1 MKKNLKKVA
10 RILLWI
16 IGSIVL
22 TFLLLVIL
30 LQVPAVQNFVKDKA
44 VSYLEDKIKTKVSID
59 RIEIG
64 LPKNVI
70 VEGIYL
76 QDQQKD
82 TLLYGE
88 KVLVNISLFKLI
100 SSKVQIENVELTGVV
115 ANINRNGEGEFN
127 FDYIIN
133 AFASEEPKPESEPT
147 EISLDKINLNNI
159 RFTFDDALTKND
171 FKLNLYHFNTR
182 IRTFDLENLD
192 FEVPKIE
199 IDGLTLQLKQGIAQ
213 VLQNTE
219 EVAEDAKNEP
229 NLKLKIGEV
238 DLGKIDIRFESES
251 NQLKT
256 GLAFQKLVV
265 SFNEIDLQKQF
276 IDIASLH
283 LKQTKANLV
292 LGKIEEIVTKEPSTE
307 TASSNWKFKLDKI
320 LVEKLDFQFDD
331 EKSAPIAKGIDYKHL
346 HLQNLNLDASKLN
359 YATEN
364 MAANIHSFQVN
375 DKSGLEIQSFST
387 DFKMTPTGISLEKL
401 AIKTPQ
407 TEIKNKLVIGFPSL
421 ESISEDPS
429 TISLD
434 ARFLQSKIAFQDLLL
449 FAPQLAQDNPFKS
462 HPNAILLLNTE
473 LSGKLDNL
481 EIPFFEISGIGQT
494 NASLSGRIVG
504 LPDIEKTYFD
514 LAIDQF
520 QSTSKDVLTFV
531 PPNTI
536 PSNIEL
542 PTTFKLN
549 GNFKGLINNF
559 ATNLNLKSSFGDAK
573 VVALF
578 DQSKK
583 GNEQYDAQIDL
594 TEFDLGKLIKNDSI
608 GTLTVKADVKG
619 VGLEPKT
626 ASADADL
633 EVIKATYNSYT
644 YQNVSLK
651 GAIQNGDFEITTA
664 SQDPNVTFDGIASGS
679 FKTEYPTG
687 KLKLNLEMVDL
698 EKLNFMEK
706 PFRFKGIVEADMA
719 STDIDFLNGEVV
731 LHEFIVANE
740 KEQFALDSI
749 KISAEST
756 AENNS
761 IKLESQFVDAAILG
775 KYKLSKIGESL
786 SNSIQKYY
794 KTSATTTTENTEEKQ
809 LAFNVEVKNT
819 PMLQK
824 IVPDLISLE
833 PISID
838 GRYNTVNDSIIMKGK
853 IPLVKYGKIT
863 VSNAVIDLNT
873 EENALVYNL
882 EVDDIQ
888 SEQFQIPHTIVSGKV
903 ENNVVNYA
911 LQLLDAKDEERYY
924 LAGTLEAKN
933 DINEVSLDSEKLILN
948 YNEWQLAAD
957 NLIRFEQRGVNATNF
972 DLSKGENKLTVQSET
987 SDMSSPISID
997 FENFEIETLTSFA
1010 QQSQLEMTGKIN
1022 GNANVRDINST
1033 PIFTSDLTIENF
1045 TFKKDTVGD
1054 VKLKVNNETASTFNA
1069 EVSITNQE
1077 NKVDLNGF
1085 YRTSDSS
1092 FDMKLDIEKL
1102 NLKSIQGF
1110 TMGNLTNS
1118 TGFFTGNFDISGTVD
1133 KPNVIG
1139 TLDFNEIGF
1148 KVTSL
1153 NSSFKSINDQIK
1165 FTGESIVFD
1174 NFGIKDE
1181 KDNDLNINGRIL
1193 TSTFQ
1198 DFQFDLNVVA
1208 DNFKAINST
1217 AKDSD
1222 LFYGELYIDTKLDIK
1237 GDLASP
1243 VVNGNLKVNEDTKFT
1258 VVLPQSDPSIADREG
1273 IVEFIDPNTV
1283 KLFDDAL
1290 TMKDS
1295 LNTSDIRGILA
1306 AVNIEIDKEAE
1317 FSIIID
1323 KANGDFLKL
1332 KGEAQLSGGIDPS
1345 GKTTLTG
1352 RYEFTE
1358 GSYEMNFNLIKRK
1371 FDIKSGSYILWTGE
1385 PTSANISITA
1395 VYKTETSPLDLVSD
1409 QLGAVSADVRTRY
1422 LQRIPFE
1429 TELIMTGELM
1439 KPNISFDIVLPDG
1452 NNSVSADI
1460 INMTQAKLSQLRQ
1473 QPDELN
1479 KQVFALLLLNRFVSE
1494 TTFASSGGPSAE
1506 SLARDSASK
1515 ILSQQLNNLAGDLI
1529 KGVEMEFDLDS
1540 SDDFTTGQRESR
1552 TDLNVALSKKLLDDR
1567 LKITVGSSFGLEG
1580 PQQENQ
1586 DATNIA
1592 GDISAEYQLSKDGR
1606 YRVKAYRK
1614 NLYQVALLGEV
1625 VETGVAFIITIDY
1638 NKFRE
1643 IFSKKKE
1650 ENSKKNP

>member
-1 MKKNLKKVA
+1 M
-10 RILLWI
+10 
-16 IGSIVL
+16 L
-22 TFLLLVIL
+22 TFLILVVL

-44 VSYLEDKIKTKVSID
+44 VSYLEEKIQTKVAID

-70 VEGIYL
+70 VEGIYF

-100 SSKVQIENVELTGVV
+100 SSKVQIENIELTGIV
-115 ANINRNGEGEFN
+115 ANINRNAEGEFN
-127 FDYIIN
+127 FDYIIQ

-159 RFTFDDALTKND
+159 RFTFDDAVSQND
-171 FKLNLYHFNTR
+171 FKLKLGHFNTR
-182 IRTFDLENLD
+182 IKTFDLEKLN
-192 FEVPKIE
+192 FEVPKIKV
-199 IDGLTLQLKQGIAQ
+199 DQLSIQLEQGIAQ

-219 EVAEDAKNEP
+219 EVVEEAKNEP
-229 NLKLKIGEV
+229 NLNLKIGEV
-238 DLGKIDIRFESES
+238 DLGKIDIRFESQS

-265 SFNEIDLQKQF
+265 NFNEIDLQKQF
-276 IDIASLH
+276 IDIASID
-283 LKQTKANLV
+283 LKQTNGNLV
-292 LGKIEEIVTKEPSTE
+292 LGKIKEQVTKEASTE
-307 TASSNWKFKLDKI
+307 TASNNWKFKLDKI

-331 EKSAPIAKGIDYKHL
+331 ENSAPIASGIDYKHL
-346 HLQNLNLDASKLN
+346 HLQNLNLDASQLS

-364 MAANIHSFQVN
+364 MAANINSFQMK
-375 DKSGLEIQSFST
+375 DKSGLEIQNFST
-387 DFKMTPTGISLEKL
+387 DFKMTPIGISLEKL
-401 AIKTPQ
+401 VIKTPQ
-407 TEIKNKLVIGFPSL
+407 TEIKNKLVLGFPSL
-421 ESISEDPS
+421 ESIGENPGE
-429 TISLD
+429 IAINAKL
-434 ARFLQSKIAFQDLLL
+434 LQTKIAFQDVLL

-462 HPNAILLLNTE
+462 NPNAILLLNTE
-473 LSGKLDNL
+473 LSGKVSNL
-481 EIPFFEISGIGQT
+481 QIPIFQISGIGQT

-504 LPDIEKTYFD
+504 LPDVEKAYFD
-514 LAIDQF
+514 LAIKQF
-520 QSTSKDVLTFV
+520 QSTSNDVLAFV

-536 PSNIEL
+536 PSNIQL
-542 PTTFKLN
+542 PSIFNLN
-549 GNFKGLINNF
+549 GNFKGLVYDF
-559 ATNLNLKSSFGDAK
+559 ATNLNFASSFGDAK

-578 DQSKK
+578 NQTQK
-583 GNEQYDAQIDL
+583 GNEKYDAQIDL
-594 TEFDLGKLIKNDSI
+594 SEFDLGKLIQNDSI
-608 GTLTVKADVKG
+608 GKLSLKADVKG
-619 VGLEPKT
+619 AGLDPKT
-626 ASADADL
+626 AAANADL
-633 EVIKATYNSYT
+633 EVIKATFNSYT

-664 SQDPNVTFDGIASGS
+664 SQDPNITFDGIASGS
-679 FKTEYPTG
+679 FKTDYPTG

-698 EKLNFMEK
+698 EKLNFIEK
-706 PFRFKGIVEADMA
+706 PFRFKGIIEADMA

-731 LHEFIVANE
+731 LHKFILANE

-749 KISAEST
+749 KISAKST
-756 AENNS
+756 VENNS
-761 IKLESQFVDAAILG
+761 IKLESQFVDASILG
-775 KYKLSKIGESL
+775 KYKLSKIGESF

-794 KTSATTTTENTEEKQ
+794 QTSEIPSTQNSEEQ
-809 LAFNVEVKNT
+809 QFAFNVEVKNT
-819 PMLQK
+819 PILLK
-824 IVPDLISLE
+824 FVPDLTGLE
-833 PISID
+833 PILIE
-838 GRYNTVNDSIIMKGK
+838 GKYNSVNDSIAMNGR
-853 IPLVKYGKIT
+853 IPLVKYGNNT
-863 VSNAVIDLNT
+863 VTNAVIDLRT

-888 SEQFQIPHTIVSGKV
+888 NEQFQIPHTIVSGKV
-903 ENNVVNYA
+903 EDNVVNYA
-911 LQLLDAKDEERYY
+911 LQLLDNKDAERYFI
-924 LAGTLEAKN
+924 AGTLEAKN
-933 DINEVSLDSEKLILN
+933 GINEVSLDSEKLILN

-957 NLIRFEQRGVNATNF
+957 NLIRFGQQGINATNF
-972 DLSKGENKLTVQSET
+972 DLSKGENKLTIQSET
-987 SDMSSPISID
+987 NDMSSPIAID
-997 FENFEIETLTSFA
+997 FDNFEIETLTSFA

-1022 GNANVRDINST
+1022 GNANVRNLSST
-1033 PIFTSDLTIENF
+1033 PIFTSDLMIENF
-1045 TFKKDTVGD
+1045 TFQKDTVGD

-1069 EVSITNQE
+1069 EVSITSQE

-1092 FDMKLDIEKL
+1092 FNMKLAIEKL

-1118 TGFFTGNFDISGTVD
+1118 TGFFTGNFDISGTAD
-1133 KPNVIG
+1133 KPKVIG

-1165 FTGESIVFD
+1165 LTGESIVFD

-1198 DFQFDLNVVA
+1198 DFQFDLAVVA

-1217 AKDSD
+1217 EKDSD
-1222 LFYGELYIDTKLDIK
+1222 LFYGELYIDTKLNVK
-1237 GDLASP
+1237 GDLDSP
-1243 VVNGNLKVNEDTKFT
+1243 VVNGSLKVNKDTKFT

-1273 IVEFIDPNTV
+1273 IVEFIDPNSV
-1283 KLFDDAL
+1283 KLFDETITL
-1290 TMKDS
+1290 KDS
-1295 LNTSDIRGILA
+1295 LNTSSIRGILA
-1306 AVNIEIDKEAE
+1306 AVNIEVVKEAE

-1323 KANGDFLKL
+1323 KSNGDFLKL
-1332 KGEAQLSGGIDPS
+1332 KGQAQLSGGIDPS

-1352 RYEFTE
+1352 RYEFDE
-1358 GSYEMNFNLIKRK
+1358 GTYEMSFNLIRRK
-1371 FDIKSGSYILWTGE
+1371 FNIKKGSYILWTGE
-1385 PTSANISITA
+1385 PTSANINITA
-1395 VYKTETSPLDLVSD
+1395 VYNTETSPLDLVSD
-1409 QLGAVSADVRTRY
+1409 QLGQVAPDVRNRY

-1429 TELIMTGELM
+1429 TELIMKGELLQ
-1439 KPNISFDIVLPDG
+1439 PEISFDIVLPDG
-1452 NNSVSADI
+1452 NNSVSTDI
-1460 INMTQAKLSQLRQ
+1460 INMTQTKLAQLRQ
-1473 QPDELN
+1473 QPTELN
-1479 KQVFALLLLNRFVSE
+1479 KQVFALLLLNRFVGENPFSQ
-1494 TTFASSGGPSAE
+1494 SGGPTAS
-1506 SLARDSASK
+1506 SLARESASK

-1529 KGVEMEFDLDS
+1529 EGIELEFDLDS
-1540 SDDFTTGQRESR
+1540 TDDFSTGQRESR
-1552 TDLNVALSKKLLDDR
+1552 TDLNVAISKKLLDDR

-1592 GDISAEYQLSKDGR
+1592 GDISAEYQLTKDGR

-1638 NKFRE
+1638 NKFKE
-1643 IFSKKKE
+1643 IFG
-1650 ENSKKNP
+1650 KKNQNKTN

>member
-1 MKKNLKKVA
+1 M
-10 RILLWI
+10 
-16 IGSIVL
+16 L
-22 TFLLLVIL
+22 TFLILVVL

-44 VSYLEDKIKTKVSID
+44 VSYLEEKIQTKVAID

-70 VEGIYL
+70 VEGIYF

-100 SSKVQIENVELTGVV
+100 SSKVQIENIELTGIV
-115 ANINRNGEGEFN
+115 ANINRNAEGEFN
-127 FDYIIN
+127 FDYIIQ

-159 RFTFDDALTKND
+159 RFTFDDAVSQND
-171 FKLNLYHFNTR
+171 FKLKLGHFNTR
-182 IRTFDLENLD
+182 IKTFDLEKLN
-192 FEVPKIE
+192 FEVPKIKV
-199 IDGLTLQLKQGIAQ
+199 DQLSIQLEQGIAQ

-219 EVAEDAKNEP
+219 EVVEEAKNEP
-229 NLKLKIGEV
+229 NLNLKIGEV
-238 DLGKIDIRFESES
+238 DLGKIDIRFESQS

-265 SFNEIDLQKQF
+265 NFNEIDLQKQF
-276 IDIASLH
+276 IDIASID
-283 LKQTKANLV
+283 LKQTNGNLV
-292 LGKIEEIVTKEPSTE
+292 LGKIKEQVTKEASTE
-307 TASSNWKFKLDKI
+307 TASNNWKFKLDKI

-331 EKSAPIAKGIDYKHL
+331 ENSAPIANGIDYKHL
-346 HLQNLNLDASKLN
+346 HLQNLNLDASQLS

-364 MAANIHSFQVN
+364 MAANINSFQMK
-375 DKSGLEIQSFST
+375 DKSGLEIQNFST
-387 DFKMTPTGISLEKL
+387 DFKMTPIGISLEKL
-401 AIKTPQ
+401 VIKTPQ
-407 TEIKNKLVIGFPSL
+407 TEIKNKLVLGFPSL
-421 ESISEDPS
+421 ESIGENPGE
-429 TISLD
+429 IAINAKL
-434 ARFLQSKIAFQDLLL
+434 LQTKIAFQDVLL

-462 HPNAILLLNTE
+462 NPNAILLLNTE
-473 LSGKLDNL
+473 LSGKVSNL
-481 EIPFFEISGIGQT
+481 QIPIFQISGIGQT

-504 LPDIEKTYFD
+504 LPDVEKAYFD
-514 LAIDQF
+514 LAIKQF
-520 QSTSKDVLTFV
+520 QSTSNDVLAFV

-536 PSNIEL
+536 PSNIQL
-542 PTTFKLN
+542 PSTFNLN
-549 GNFKGLINNF
+549 GNFKGLVNDF
-559 ATNLNLKSSFGDAK
+559 ETNLNFNSSFGDAK

-578 DQSKK
+578 NQTQK
-583 GNEQYDAQIDL
+583 GNEKYDAQIDL
-594 TEFDLGKLIKNDSI
+594 SEFDLGKLIQNDSI
-608 GTLTVKADVKG
+608 GKLSLKADVKG
-619 VGLEPKT
+619 AGLDPKT
-626 ASADADL
+626 AAANADL
-633 EVIKATYNSYT
+633 EVIKATFNSYT

-664 SQDPNVTFDGIASGS
+664 SQDPNITFDGIASGS
-679 FKTEYPTG
+679 FKTDYPTG

-698 EKLNFMEK
+698 EKLNFIEK
-706 PFRFKGIVEADMA
+706 PFRFKGIIEADMA

-731 LHEFIVANE
+731 LHKFILANE

-749 KISAEST
+749 KISAKST
-756 AENNS
+756 VENNS
-761 IKLESQFVDAAILG
+761 IKLESQFVDASILG
-775 KYKLSKIGESL
+775 KYKLSKIGESF

-794 KTSATTTTENTEEKQ
+794 QTSGIPSTQNSEEQ
-809 LAFNVEVKNT
+809 QFAFNVEVKNT
-819 PMLQK
+819 PILLK
-824 IVPDLISLE
+824 FIPDLTGLE
-833 PISID
+833 PILIE
-838 GRYNTVNDSIIMKGK
+838 GKYNSVNDSIAMNGR
-853 IPLVKYGKIT
+853 IPLVKYGNNT
-863 VSNAVIDLNT
+863 VTNAVIDLRT

-888 SEQFQIPHTIVSGKV
+888 NEQFQIPHTIVSGKV
-903 ENNVVNYA
+903 EDNVVNYA
-911 LQLLDAKDEERYY
+911 LQLLDNKDAERYFI
-924 LAGTLEAKN
+924 AGTLEAKN
-933 DINEVSLDSEKLILN
+933 GINEVSLDSEKLILN

-957 NLIRFEQRGVNATNF
+957 NLIRFGQQGINATNF
-972 DLSKGENKLTVQSET
+972 DLSKGENKLTIQSET
-987 SDMSSPISID
+987 NDMSSPIAID
-997 FENFEIETLTSFA
+997 FDNFEIETLTSFA

-1022 GNANVRDINST
+1022 GNANVRNLSST
-1033 PIFTSDLTIENF
+1033 PIFTSDLMIENF
-1045 TFKKDTVGD
+1045 TFQKDTVGD

-1069 EVSITNQE
+1069 EVSITSQE

-1092 FDMKLDIEKL
+1092 FNMKLAIEKL

-1118 TGFFTGNFDISGTVD
+1118 TGFFTGNFDISGTAD
-1133 KPNVIG
+1133 KPKVIG
-1139 TLDFNEIGF
+1139 ILDFNEIGF

-1165 FTGESIVFD
+1165 LTGESIVFD

-1198 DFQFDLNVVA
+1198 DFQFDLAVVA

-1217 AKDSD
+1217 EKDSD
-1222 LFYGELYIDTKLDIK
+1222 LFYGELYIDTKLNVK
-1237 GDLASP
+1237 GDLDSP
-1243 VVNGNLKVNEDTKFT
+1243 VVNGSLKVNKDTKFT

-1273 IVEFIDPNTV
+1273 IVEFIDPNSV
-1283 KLFDDAL
+1283 KLFDETITL
-1290 TMKDS
+1290 KDS
-1295 LNTSDIRGILA
+1295 LNTSSIRGILA
-1306 AVNIEIDKEAE
+1306 AVNIEVVKEAE

-1323 KANGDFLKL
+1323 KSNGDFLKL
-1332 KGEAQLSGGIDPS
+1332 KGQAQLSGGIDPS

-1352 RYEFTE
+1352 RYEFDE
-1358 GSYEMNFNLIKRK
+1358 GTYEMSFNLIRRK
-1371 FDIKSGSYILWTGE
+1371 FNIKKGSYILWTGE
-1385 PTSANISITA
+1385 PTSANINITA
-1395 VYKTETSPLDLVSD
+1395 VYNTETSPLDLVSD
-1409 QLGAVSADVRTRY
+1409 QLGQVSPDVRNRY

-1429 TELIMTGELM
+1429 TELIMKGELLQ
-1439 KPNISFDIVLPDG
+1439 PEISFDIVLPDG
-1452 NNSVSADI
+1452 NNSVSTDI
-1460 INMTQAKLSQLRQ
+1460 INMTQTKLAQLRQ
-1473 QPDELN
+1473 QPTELN
-1479 KQVFALLLLNRFVSE
+1479 KQVFALLLLNRFVGENPFSQ
-1494 TTFASSGGPSAE
+1494 SGGPTAS
-1506 SLARDSASK
+1506 SLARESASK

-1529 KGVEMEFDLDS
+1529 EGIELEFDLDS
-1540 SDDFTTGQRESR
+1540 TDDFSTGQRESR

-1592 GDISAEYQLSKDGR
+1592 GDISAEYQLTKDGR

-1638 NKFRE
+1638 NKFKE
-1643 IFSKKKE
+1643 IFG
-1650 ENSKKNP
+1650 KKNQNKTN

>member
-1 MKKNLKKVA
+1 M
-10 RILLWI
+10 
-16 IGSIVL
+16 L

-30 LQVPAVQNFVKDKA
+30 LQVPVFQNFVKEKA
-44 VSYLEDKIKTKVSID
+44 VTYLEEKIKTKVSID

-70 VEGIYL
+70 VEGVYF
-76 QDQQKD
+76 QDQKKD

-88 KVLVNISLFKLI
+88 KILVNISLFKLI
-100 SSKVQIENVELTGVV
+100 RSKVEIENIELTGIVS
-115 ANINRNGEGEFN
+115 NINRNDKGEFN
-127 FDYIIN
+127 FDYIIK
-133 AFASEEPKPESEPT
+133 AFASEEPKEESKPT
-147 EISLDKINLNNI
+147 EILLDKINLNNI
-159 RFTFDDALTKND
+159 RFDFKDALTQND
-171 FKLNLYHFNTR
+171 FKLNLGHFNTR
-182 IRTFDLENLD
+182 IKTFDLENLD

-219 EVAEDAKNEP
+219 EVVEDAKNEP

-256 GLAFQKLVV
+256 GLAFQKLLV

-276 IDIASLH
+276 IDIASFN

-292 LGKIEEIVTKEPSTE
+292 LGKIEEKVTEEPSTE
-307 TASSNWKFKLDKI
+307 TVETSENSWKFKLDKI

-346 HLQNLNLDASKLN
+346 HLQNINLDASKLS

-375 DKSGLEIQSFST
+375 DKSGLEVQSFST
-387 DFKMTPTGISLEKL
+387 DFKMTPTAISLEKL
-401 AIKTPQ
+401 FIKTPQ
-407 TEIKNKLVIGFPSL
+407 TEIKNKLVLGFPSL
-421 ESISEDPS
+421 ESIGENPGE
-429 TISLD
+429 IAINAKL
-434 ARFLQSKIAFQDLLL
+434 LQTKIAFQDLLL

-473 LSGKLDNL
+473 LSGKVSNL
-481 EIPFFEISGIGQT
+481 QIPFFDISGIGQT
-494 NASLSGRIVG
+494 NASLSGSIVG
-504 LPDIEKTYFD
+504 MPDIEKTYFD

-520 QSTSKDVLTFV
+520 QSTEKDVLGFV

-536 PSNIEL
+536 PNTIQL
-542 PTTFKLN
+542 PSTFQLN
-549 GNFKGLINNF
+549 GNFKGLINDF
-559 ATNLNLKSSFGDAK
+559 STNLNLKSSFGDAK

-583 GNEQYDAQIDL
+583 GNEQYDAKIDL
-594 TEFDLGKLIKNDSI
+594 TELDLGKLIKNDSI
-608 GTLTVKADVKG
+608 GKLTLKADVKG

-626 ASADADL
+626 ASADANL
-633 EVIKATYNSYT
+633 EVVKATFNSYT

-664 SQDPNVTFDGIASGS
+664 SQDPNITFDGIASGS

-719 STDIDFLNGEVV
+719 STEIDFLNGEVV
-731 LHEFIVANE
+731 LHEFILANE

-756 AENNS
+756 VENNS
-761 IKLESQFVDAAILG
+761 IKLKSQFVDAAILG

-794 KTSATTTTENTEEKQ
+794 KTSETTPTENTEEQ
-809 LAFNVEVKNT
+809 QFAFNVAVKNT

-824 IVPDLISLE
+824 MVPDLNGLE
-833 PISID
+833 PIFID
-838 GRYNTVNDSIIMKGK
+838 GRYNTVNDSIIVKGK

-888 SEQFQIPHTIVSGKV
+888 SDQFQIPHTIVKGKV
-903 ENNVVNYA
+903 ENNVVDYA
-911 LQLLDAKDEERYY
+911 LQLLDNKDAERYFI
-924 LAGTLEAKN
+924 AGTLEAKN
-933 DINEVSLDSEKLILN
+933 GINEVSLDAEKLILN

-957 NLIRFEQRGVNATNF
+957 NLIRFGQQGINATNF
-972 DLSKGENKLTVQSET
+972 DLSKGENKLTIQSET
-987 SDMSSPISID
+987 SDMNAPIAID

-1022 GNANVRDINST
+1022 GNANVRNINST
-1033 PIFTSDLTIENF
+1033 PIFTSDLSIENF
-1045 TFKKDTVGD
+1045 TFRKDTVGD

-1069 EVSITNQE
+1069 EVSITSQE
-1077 NKVDLNGF
+1077 NKVDLNGY

-1092 FDMKLDIEKL
+1092 FDMKLAIDRL

-1110 TMGNLTNS
+1110 TMGNLINGK
-1118 TGFFTGNFDISGTVD
+1118 GFFTGNFNISGNVD
-1133 KPNVIG
+1133 KPKVVG
-1139 TLDFNEIGF
+1139 TLDFNDIGF

-1181 KDNDLNINGRIL
+1181 KNNDLNINGRIL

-1198 DFQFDLNVVA
+1198 DFRFDLAVVA

-1222 LFYGELYIDTKLDIK
+1222 LYYGELYIDTRLNIR
-1237 GDLASP
+1237 GDLNSP
-1243 VVNGNLKVNEDTKFT
+1243 VVNGSLKVNKDTKFT

-1283 KLFDDAL
+1283 KLFDDSLAL
-1290 TMKDS
+1290 RDS
-1295 LNTSDIRGILA
+1295 LNISSIRGILA
-1306 AVNIEIDKEAE
+1306 SVNIEIDKEAE

-1332 KGEAQLSGGIDPS
+1332 KGQAQLNGGIDPS

-1358 GSYEMNFNLIKRK
+1358 GSYEMSFNLIKRK

-1385 PTSANISITA
+1385 PTSANINITA
-1395 VYKTETSPLDLVSD
+1395 IYKTETSPLDLVSD
-1409 QLGAVSADVRTRY
+1409 QLGQVTTEVRNRY

-1439 KPNISFDIVLPDG
+1439 KPDISFNIVLPDG

-1460 INMTQAKLSQLRQ
+1460 INMTQAKLAQLRQ

-1479 KQVFALLLLNRFVSE
+1479 KQVFALLLLNRFVGE
-1494 TTFASSGGPSAE
+1494 NPFAQSGPSAS
-1506 SLARDSASK
+1506 SLARESASK
-1515 ILSQQLNNLAGDLI
+1515 ILSQQLNNLAGDII
-1529 KGVEMEFDLDS
+1529 KGVELEFDLDS
-1540 SDDFTTGQRESR
+1540 SDDFTTGQRETR

-1586 DATNIA
+1586 DASNIA

-1643 IFSKKKE
+1643 IFGKKKE
-1650 ENSKKNP
+1650 ENSKK

>member
-1 MKKNLKKVA
+1 M
-10 RILLWI
+10 
-16 IGSIVL
+16 L
-22 TFLLLVIL
+22 TFLILVVL

-44 VSYLEDKIKTKVSID
+44 VSYLEEKIQTKVAID

-70 VEGIYL
+70 VEGIYF

-100 SSKVQIENVELTGVV
+100 SSKVQIENIELTGIV
-115 ANINRNGEGEFN
+115 ANINRNAEGEFN
-127 FDYIIN
+127 FDYIIQ

-159 RFTFDDALTKND
+159 RFTFDDAVSQND
-171 FKLNLYHFNTR
+171 FKLKLGHFNTR
-182 IRTFDLENLD
+182 IKTFDLEKLN
-192 FEVPKIE
+192 FEVPKIKV
-199 IDGLTLQLKQGIAQ
+199 DQLSIQLEQGIAQ

-219 EVAEDAKNEP
+219 EVVEEAKNEP
-229 NLKLKIGEV
+229 NLNLKIGEV
-238 DLGKIDIRFESES
+238 DLGKIDIRFESQS

-265 SFNEIDLQKQF
+265 NFNEIDLQKQF
-276 IDIASLH
+276 IDIASID
-283 LKQTKANLV
+283 LKQTNGNLV
-292 LGKIEEIVTKEPSTE
+292 LGKIKEQVTKEASTE
-307 TASSNWKFKLDKI
+307 TASNNWKFKLDKI

-331 EKSAPIAKGIDYKHL
+331 ENSAPIASGIDYKHL
-346 HLQNLNLDASKLN
+346 HLQNLNLDASQLS
-359 YATEN
+359 YTTEN
-364 MAANIHSFQVN
+364 MAANINSFQMK
-375 DKSGLEIQSFST
+375 DKSGLEIQNFST

-401 AIKTPQ
+401 VIKTPQ
-407 TEIKNKLVIGFPSL
+407 TEIKNKLVLGFPSL
-421 ESISEDPS
+421 ESIGENPGE
-429 TISLD
+429 IAINAKL
-434 ARFLQSKIAFQDLLL
+434 LQTKIAFQDVLL

-462 HPNAILLLNTE
+462 NPNAILLLNTE
-473 LSGKLDNL
+473 LSGKVSNL
-481 EIPFFEISGIGQT
+481 QIPIFQISGIGQT

-504 LPDIEKTYFD
+504 LPDVEKAYFD
-514 LAIDQF
+514 LAIKQF
-520 QSTSKDVLTFV
+520 QSTSNDVLAFV

-536 PSNIEL
+536 PSNIQL
-542 PTTFKLN
+542 PSIFNLN
-549 GNFKGLINNF
+549 GNFKGLVYDF
-559 ATNLNLKSSFGDAK
+559 ATNLNFASSFGDAK

-578 DQSKK
+578 NQTQK
-583 GNEQYDAQIDL
+583 GNEKYDAQIDL
-594 TEFDLGKLIKNDSI
+594 SEFDLGKLIQNDSI
-608 GTLTVKADVKG
+608 GKLSLKADVKG
-619 VGLEPKT
+619 AGLDPKT
-626 ASADADL
+626 AAANADL
-633 EVIKATYNSYT
+633 EVIKATFNSYT

-664 SQDPNVTFDGIASGS
+664 SQDPNITFDGIASGS
-679 FKTEYPTG
+679 FKTDYPTG

-698 EKLNFMEK
+698 EKLNFIEK
-706 PFRFKGIVEADMA
+706 PFRFKGIIEADMA

-731 LHEFIVANE
+731 LHKFILANE

-749 KISAEST
+749 KISAKST
-756 AENNS
+756 VENNS
-761 IKLESQFVDAAILG
+761 IKLESQFVDASILG
-775 KYKLSKIGESL
+775 KYKLSKIGESF

-794 KTSATTTTENTEEKQ
+794 QTSEIPSTQNSEEQ
-809 LAFNVEVKNT
+809 QFAFNVEVKNT
-819 PMLQK
+819 PILLK
-824 IVPDLISLE
+824 FVPDLTGLE
-833 PISID
+833 PILIE
-838 GRYNTVNDSIIMKGK
+838 GKYNSVNDSIAMNGR
-853 IPLVKYGKIT
+853 IPLVKYGNNT
-863 VSNAVIDLNT
+863 VTNAVIDLRT

-888 SEQFQIPHTIVSGKV
+888 NEQFQIPHTIVSGKV
-903 ENNVVNYA
+903 EDNVVNYA
-911 LQLLDAKDEERYY
+911 LQLLDNKDAERYFI
-924 LAGTLEAKN
+924 AGTLEAKN
-933 DINEVSLDSEKLILN
+933 GINEVSLDSEKLILN

-957 NLIRFEQRGVNATNF
+957 NLIRFGQQGINATNF
-972 DLSKGENKLTVQSET
+972 DLSKGENKLTIQSET
-987 SDMSSPISID
+987 NDMSSPIAID
-997 FENFEIETLTSFA
+997 FDNFEIETLTSFA

-1022 GNANVRDINST
+1022 GNANVRNLSST
-1033 PIFTSDLTIENF
+1033 PIFTSDLMIENF
-1045 TFKKDTVGD
+1045 TFQKDTVGD

-1069 EVSITNQE
+1069 EVSITSQE

-1092 FDMKLDIEKL
+1092 FNMKLAIEKL

-1118 TGFFTGNFDISGTVD
+1118 TGFFTGNFDISGTAD
-1133 KPNVIG
+1133 KPKVIG
-1139 TLDFNEIGF
+1139 ILDFNEIGF

-1165 FTGESIVFD
+1165 LTGESIVFD

-1198 DFQFDLNVVA
+1198 DFQFDLAVVA

-1217 AKDSD
+1217 EKDSD
-1222 LFYGELYIDTKLDIK
+1222 LFYGELYIDTKLNVK
-1237 GDLASP
+1237 GDLDSP
-1243 VVNGNLKVNEDTKFT
+1243 VVNGSLKVNKDTKFT

-1273 IVEFIDPNTV
+1273 IVEFIDPNSV
-1283 KLFDDAL
+1283 KLFDETITL
-1290 TMKDS
+1290 KDS
-1295 LNTSDIRGILA
+1295 LNTSSIRGILA
-1306 AVNIEIDKEAE
+1306 AVNIEVVKEAE

-1323 KANGDFLKL
+1323 KSNGDFLKL
-1332 KGEAQLSGGIDPS
+1332 KGQAQLSGGIDPS

-1352 RYEFTE
+1352 RYEFDE
-1358 GSYEMNFNLIKRK
+1358 GTYEMSFNLIRRK
-1371 FDIKSGSYILWTGE
+1371 FNIKKGSYILWTGE
-1385 PTSANISITA
+1385 PTSANINITA
-1395 VYKTETSPLDLVSD
+1395 VYNTETSPLDLVSD
-1409 QLGAVSADVRTRY
+1409 QLGQVSPDVRNRY

-1429 TELIMTGELM
+1429 TELIMKGELLQ
-1439 KPNISFDIVLPDG
+1439 PEISFDIVLPDG
-1452 NNSVSADI
+1452 NNSVSTDI
-1460 INMTQAKLSQLRQ
+1460 INMTQTKLAQLRQ
-1473 QPDELN
+1473 QPTELN
-1479 KQVFALLLLNRFVSE
+1479 KQVFALLLLNRFVGENPFSQ
-1494 TTFASSGGPSAE
+1494 SGGPTAS
-1506 SLARDSASK
+1506 SLARESASK

-1529 KGVEMEFDLDS
+1529 EGIELEFDLDS
-1540 SDDFTTGQRESR
+1540 TDDFSTGQRESR

-1592 GDISAEYQLSKDGR
+1592 GDISAEYQLTKDGR

-1638 NKFRE
+1638 NKFKE
-1643 IFSKKKE
+1643 IFG
-1650 ENSKKNP
+1650 KKNQNKTN

>member
-1 MKKNLKKVA
+1 MKKNLKKGVK
-10 RILLWI
+10 IFLWI
-16 IGSIVL
+16 LGSFVFV
-22 TFLLLVIL
+22 FLLLVIL
-30 LQVPAVQNFVKDKA
+30 LQVPSVQNFVKDKA
-44 VSYLEDKIKTKVSID
+44 VTYLEDKIKTKVSID

-70 VEGIYL
+70 LEGVYF
-76 QDQQKD
+76 QDQKKD

-88 KVLVNISLFKLI
+88 KILVNISLFKLI
-100 SSKVQIENVELTGVV
+100 RSKVEIENIELTGIVS
-115 ANINRNGEGEFN
+115 NINRNDKGEFN
-127 FDYIIN
+127 FDYIIK
-133 AFASEEPKPESEPT
+133 AFASEEPKEESKPT
-147 EISLDKINLNNI
+147 EILLDKINLNNI
-159 RFTFDDALTKND
+159 RFTFDDALTQND
-171 FKLNLYHFNTR
+171 FKLNLGHFNTR
-182 IRTFDLENLD
+182 IKTFDLENLD

-199 IDGLTLQLKQGIAQ
+199 IDGLKLQLKQGIAQ

-219 EVAEDAKNEP
+219 EVVEDAKKEP

-256 GLAFQKLVV
+256 GFAFQKLLV

-276 IDIASLH
+276 IDIASFD
-283 LKQTKANLV
+283 LKQTKANLAF
-292 LGKIEEIVTKEPSTE
+292 GKTDEKITKELVTE
-307 TASSNWKFKLDKI
+307 TTSNNWKIKLDKI
-320 LVEKLDFQFDD
+320 DVEKLDFQFDD

-346 HLQNLNLDASKLN
+346 DLKDLYLNASQILYSTDLTK
-359 YATEN
+359 
-364 MAANIHSFQVN
+364 ANIKSFQVN

-387 DFKMTPTGISLEKL
+387 DFKMTPTAISLEKL
-401 AIKTPQ
+401 FIKTPQ
-407 TEIKNKLVIGFPSL
+407 TEIKNKLVLGFPSL
-421 ESISEDPS
+421 ESIGENPGE
-429 TISLD
+429 IAINAKL
-434 ARFLQSKIAFQDLLL
+434 LQTKIAFQDLLL
-449 FAPQLAQDNPFKS
+449 FAPQLAQNNPFKS

-473 LSGKLDNL
+473 LSGKVSNL
-481 EIPFFEISGIGQT
+481 QIPFFEISGIGQT
-494 NASLSGRIVG
+494 NASLSGSIVG
-504 LPDIEKTYFD
+504 LPNIEKTYFD
-514 LAIDQF
+514 LSINQF
-520 QSTSKDVLTFV
+520 QSNSNDVLTFV
-531 PPNTI
+531 PSNTI
-536 PSNIEL
+536 PSNIQL
-542 PTTFKLN
+542 PSTFNLN
-549 GNFKGLINNF
+549 GNFKGVINDF

-583 GNEQYDAQIDL
+583 GNERYDAQIDL
-594 TEFDLGKLIKNDSI
+594 TEFNLGKLIKNDSI
-608 GTLTVKADVKG
+608 GKLTLKADVKG

-626 ASADADL
+626 ASADANL
-633 EVIKATYNSYT
+633 EVIKATFNSYT

-664 SQDPNVTFDGIASGS
+664 SQDPNITFDGIASGS

-706 PFRFKGIVEADMA
+706 PFRFKGIVEADMT

-731 LHEFIVANE
+731 LHKFILANE

-749 KISAEST
+749 KISAVST

-761 IKLESQFVDAAILG
+761 IKLKSQFVDAAILG

-794 KTSATTTTENTEEKQ
+794 KTSETTPTENTEEQ
-809 LAFNVEVKNT
+809 QFAFNVAVKNT

-824 IVPDLISLE
+824 MVPDLNGLE

-838 GRYNTVNDSIIMKGK
+838 GRYNTVNDSIIVKGK

-873 EENALVYNL
+873 EENALVYNV

-888 SEQFQIPHTIVSGKV
+888 SEQFQIPHTIVKGKV
-903 ENNVVNYA
+903 ENNVVDYA
-911 LQLLDAKDEERYY
+911 LQLLDNKDAERYFI
-924 LAGTLEAKN
+924 AGTLEAKN
-933 DINEVSLDSEKLILN
+933 GMNEVSLDAEKLILN

-957 NLIRFEQRGVNATNF
+957 NLIRFGRQGVSATNF
-972 DLSKGENKLTVQSET
+972 DLSKGENKLTIQSET
-987 SDMSSPISID
+987 SDMNAPIAID

-1022 GNANVRDINST
+1022 GNANVRNINST
-1033 PIFTSDLTIENF
+1033 PIFTSDLSIENF
-1045 TFKKDTVGD
+1045 TFRKDTVGD

-1069 EVSITNQE
+1069 EVSITSQE
-1077 NKVDLNGF
+1077 NKVNLNGY

-1092 FDMKLDIEKL
+1092 FDMKLAIDRL

-1110 TMGNLTNS
+1110 TMGNLTNGK
-1118 TGFFTGNFDISGTVD
+1118 GFFTGNFNISGNVD
-1133 KPNVIG
+1133 KPKVVG
-1139 TLDFNEIGF
+1139 TLDFNDIGF

-1153 NSSFKSINDQIK
+1153 NSTFKSINDQIK

-1198 DFQFDLNVVA
+1198 DFRFDLAVVA

-1222 LFYGELYIDTKLDIK
+1222 LYYGELYIDTRLNIR
-1237 GDLASP
+1237 GDLNSP
-1243 VVNGNLKVNEDTKFT
+1243 VVNGSLKVNKDTKFT

-1283 KLFDDAL
+1283 KLFDDSLAL
-1290 TMKDS
+1290 RDS
-1295 LNTSDIRGILA
+1295 LNTSSIRGILA
-1306 AVNIEIDKEAE
+1306 SVNIEIDKEAE
-1317 FSIIID
+1317 FSIVID

-1332 KGEAQLSGGIDPS
+1332 KGQAQLNGGIDPS

-1358 GSYEMNFNLIKRK
+1358 GSYEMSFNLIKRK

-1385 PTSANISITA
+1385 PTSANINITA
-1395 VYKTETSPLDLVSD
+1395 IYKTETSPLDLVSD
-1409 QLGAVSADVRTRY
+1409 QLGQVTTEVRNRY

-1439 KPNISFDIVLPDG
+1439 KPDISFNIVLPDG

-1460 INMTQAKLSQLRQ
+1460 INITQAKLAQLRQ

-1479 KQVFALLLLNRFVSE
+1479 KQVFALLLLNRFVGE
-1494 TTFASSGGPSAE
+1494 NPFAQSGPSAS
-1506 SLARDSASK
+1506 SLARESASK
-1515 ILSQQLNNLAGDLI
+1515 ILSQQLNNLAGDII
-1529 KGVEMEFDLDS
+1529 KGVELEFDLDS
-1540 SDDFTTGQRESR
+1540 SDDFTTGQRETR

-1586 DATNIA
+1586 DASNIA

-1643 IFSKKKE
+1643 IFGKKKE
-1650 ENSKKNP
+1650 ENSKK